1 MSLST
6 LLATAVM
13 SRFGG
18 NSITAMTS
26 RQINSVAVSG
36 QDTSAVDTIAL
47 RCVIILF
54 ILVAVSYPVYTL
66 YLHPLR
72 TYPGPKLSAIT
83 RLPYWIACL
92 KGDQVRWMTKLH
104 RQYGPVVRF
113 GPDDLS
119 YTDGRAWKDI
129 CLVRKGKKE
138 NGKEVGFHA
147 PSANGVP
154 NIVCQNNIAH
164 HARLRRALSPAFSEK
179 ALKAQEPLLQ
189 KYANLVIA
197 KSRAATEVD
206 ISELLNFATFDI
218 MADFAFGESLHM
230 LEKGQ
235 YSEWVAKVFNSIRV
249 LPFVQMIEFYPLAKK
264 LFALIEPKAI
274 SKMRHEHFNHTVM
287 RVNKRLNQGSEKQDL
302 WDFVVGSEAL
312 TLKEMHV
319 NAELF
324 MAAGT
329 ETTASL
335 LTGVTHYLMSNP
347 DKMEILTD
355 EIRGS
360 FQSST
365 DITLEGLA
373 PLPYLNA
380 CIREGMRVYPP
391 VPSAL
396 PRIVAEGGNSILG
409 KWVPAGTHVSVH
421 QFAAY
426 HSPDNFRDP
435 DKFVPERW
443 LGDPA
448 YKDDNRNAHQ
458 PFSVGTRSCLGIN
471 LAWHEMRLML
481 AKLMYEFNIE
491 SNAGPDWLDQN
502 VYVIWDRK
510 PLICRFKDAAPRQ

>member
-1 MSLST
+1 
-6 LLATAVM
+6 M
-13 SRFGG
+13 SRLEG
-18 NSITAMTS
+18 NSIAALTS
-26 RQINSVAVSG
+26 RQINSVAVRG
-36 QDTSAVDTIAL
+36 QDASAMDTTAL
-47 RCVIILF
+47 QCVIILF
-54 ILVAVSYPVYTL
+54 ILVSVSYPIYAL

-104 RQYGPVVRF
+104 KQYGPVVRF

-119 YTDGRAWKDI
+119 YTDGRAWGDI
-129 CLVRKGKKE
+129 CLNHSGKKE
-138 NGKEVGFHA
+138 NGKEVGFHM

-154 NIVCQNNIAH
+154 NIVCQNDISH
-164 HARLRRALSPAFSEK
+164 HARLRRALSPAFSQK
-179 ALKAQEPLLQ
+179 ALKSQEPLLQ
-189 KYANLVIA
+189 KYTDLVVA
-197 KSRAATEVD
+197 RSRAAADVNIT
-206 ISELLNFATFDI
+206 ELLNFATFDI

-235 YSEWVAKVFNSIRV
+235 YTDWVAKVFNAIRV
-249 LPFVQMIEFYPLAKK
+249 LPFFQMIEFYPLAKK
-264 LFALIEPKAI
+264 LFALVEPKAI
-274 SKMRHEHFNHTVM
+274 SKMRREHFNHTVM
-287 RVNKRLNQGSEKQDL
+287 RVNKRLDEGSEKQDL

-312 TLKEMHV
+312 TPKEMHV

-335 LTGVTHYLMSNP
+335 LTGVIHYLILNP
-347 DKMEILTD
+347 DKMKILTD
-355 EIRGS
+355 EVRGR
-360 FQSST
+360 FQSIM
-365 DITLEGLA
+365 DITLDGLA

-391 VPSAL
+391 VPSGI

-421 QFAAY
+421 QFATY

-435 DKFVPERW
+435 DKFAPERW
-443 LGDPA
+443 LGDPT

-458 PFSVGTRSCLGIN
+458 PFSVGTRNCLGIN

-481 AKLMYEFNIE
+481 GKLVYEFDIE
-491 SNAGPDWLDQN
+491 SDAGPDWLDQK

-510 PLICRFKDAAPRQ
+510 PLICRLNDAAPRQ